1 TGNNQAASTVPAAT
15 ARLTG
20 DKCDGGKIFCSVH
33 GVACRLHHLATSPSL
48 STTESPP
55 EERPCWHDGTR
66 VPGRDRGWAR
76 WSAFAR
82 ACPVESESMMGR
94 PATRLTL
101 KEVFDAARSRIE
113 RMSPRD
119 ALAATKRGVLLIDIR
134 SSGERER
141 DGVVPG
147 SLHI

>member
-1 TGNNQAASTVPAAT
+1 
-15 ARLTG
+15 
-20 DKCDGGKIFCSVH
+20 
-33 GVACRLHHLATSPSL
+33 
-48 STTESPP
+48 
-55 EERPCWHDGTR
+55 
-66 VPGRDRGWAR
+66 
-76 WSAFAR
+76 
-82 ACPVESESMMGR
+82 MGR

-147 SLHI
+147 SLHIPRTVLEWRVDQGSAWRNPHVGGLDEPVLLLCAEGYSSVLAAAAMVDLGFERAGDVIGGFAAWLQAGLPVAPAPTAGLGPGELVGMQRPDR